1 MTITLRLKTQAQT
14 TTVCVRQTQTIAQL
28 LTTIQDSLYK
38 DSHDQYCINPSVGG
52 ERKQNNADRLEKV
65 PHSTAKIRLV
75 YQGQLLEPSTT
86 VFDAGLDDD
95 SCVHCMITNVPQ
107 NKPSA
112 SSVVVPTD
120 ADQYR
125 GFGLLRRYQPNYS
138 FEDIE
143 ALRLTYFPQIVEF
156 SQTQSQSPDEEPHR
170 RWLRLEEE
178 WMQLQS
184 VNASSEFYMNVGRHV
199 NEGNHAGR
207 PTPLQTPP
215 LLPRPNFAE
224 QPPTTEQDI
233 QSDART
239 DALRAVNNI
248 RTRIGMTPVPTTN
261 EIDENDEEQVTTTEH
276 NHSGG
281 GLPREGTNCEFVA
294 GFFLGFLL
302 GIIMVFWL
310 GESSISKKQKGGVLC
325 GIIVNVV
332 LQFVGHGG
340 DGGDS
345 PSKHLRGSGTN
356 STLVGP
362 MEAGQQVLIP
372 VSDVAGRLPL
382 SSVGSSHYNTKT
394 RQQIP
399 EIFG

>member
-14 TTVCVRQTQTIAQL
+14 TTVCVTQTQTIAQL
-28 LTTIQDSLYK
+28 LTTLQDSLYK
-38 DSHDQYCINPSVGG
+38 DSHDQYFINPSIGG
-52 ERKQNNADRLEKV
+52 ERKQNNTDRLEKV

-75 YQGQLLEPSTT
+75 YQGQLLELSST

-125 GFGLLRRYQPNYS
+125 GFGSLRSSQPNYS

-143 ALRLTYFPQIVEF
+143 ALRLTYFPQIVQF
-156 SQTQSQSPDEEPHR
+156 SQTQPQSPDEEPHR

-184 VNASSEFYMNVGRHV
+184 ANASSEFYLNVGRHV
-199 NEGNHAGR
+199 R
-207 PTPLQTPP
+207 PTPPQTQP
-215 LLPRPNFAE
+215 LLPRPNFFAE
-224 QPPTTEQDI
+224 QPPPTEQDII

-239 DALRAVNNI
+239 DALRAVNNM
-248 RTRIGMTPVPTTN
+248 RTRIGMTSIPTAN
-261 EIDENDEEQVTTTEH
+261 DIDENDEELVTTTTEH
-276 NHSGG
+276 NNNGG
-281 GLPREGTNCEFVA
+281 GLAAREGTNCEFVA
-294 GFFLGFLL
+294 GFLMGFLL

-340 DGGDS
+340 DS
-345 PSKHLRGSGTN
+345 SSNHLRGSGTN
-356 STLVGP
+356 STLVGT

-394 RQQIP
+394 RHQIP